1 MGTSGEDDDSRLWES
16 GQFDEILIKLV
27 EDEEAY
33 GHGGGAT
40 GAGAG
45 AWPRAPPPSA
55 ALRGDARPVEKRDA
69 DQAVAR
75 ETNSSSLERE
85 LTVKQGEIAILRQRL
100 EQQHGELVALRNTA
114 TINARERVR
123 HQEELRT
130 ARVSDGGKAAA
141 EWQATVAQLQQ
152 QRERLRAR
160 LQFREQEAHELHQ
173 QLARY
178 QQPATPA
185 AATRSPMAS
194 DVLSAGKRRRESLA
208 LFDDELLLT
217 RAVSPARTP
226 PARRATAMETSPPGA
241 LDAAE
246 GSASRRAHELWST
259 VLAVHAHDLHC
270 LMAHR
275 CSCMLDEAV
284 VDERQPPLAYG
295 QRSPA
300 RTLECLLSAH
310 SLPNAVHAVME
321 LAGAVLAHGE
331 DAAVERS
338 SCAEARCAAIRLLDA
353 LAHSVPECR
362 NHLVQCVAAVY
373 AHGPDTSGAS
383 PHPWVTTL
391 VELCR
396 LQRPDRTLRLPVPE
410 WLGVVRLL
418 MLMAV
423 SMADSCREGGQ
434 TPPSDER
441 SNALSL
447 LQGSDILG
455 TLGEAAALRRDATTT
470 DSPLYP
476 SVPLAACQFLAQV
489 LYAQLWLAPAAAVD
503 EALLLHLL
511 SADAMRAVWDALLQ
525 PHWALST
532 AALRVLG
539 VLFLGPRHRRVRT
552 QWHRLHPVASRADAL
567 ASLTKAL
574 SRHWAHWQRVTRQQ
588 QQQYPW
594 SVAMAEL
601 LPDDVAS
608 YDEFDVFGRQGRH
621 GVSDANG
628 GLPEG
633 ATDDTDW
640 RLWQWRQRV
649 FQWDA
654 QACATVE
661 PLSSLAWI
669 GLDAPA
675 SVIASS
681 SSIALCLL
689 LLYRVVPLDALPTS
703 DDQDTTRMAHTEP
716 PSGSDKENRA
726 ATAETPDDA
735 HRTAL
740 PATCLPSKLQTRLR
754 FILRH
759 IARSAKAYTAQAASA
774 DANTA
779 LKALCE
785 AYTTPQALL
794 IDLAPIARAL
804 LKWITATVTVE
815 QTDPSASGGGAG

>member
-16 GQFDEILIKLV
+16 GQFDDILIKLV

-33 GHGGGAT
+33 GHGGGAAGT
-40 GAGAG
+40 GAS
-45 AWPRAPPPSA
+45 AWPRAPPPPSA
-55 ALRGDARPVEKRDA
+55 ALRGEARPIEKRDA

-75 ETNSSSLERE
+75 ETNSSSLEQE

-100 EQQHGELVALRNTA
+100 EQQRGELVALRNTA

-123 HQEELRT
+123 HQEALWT
-130 ARVSDGGKAAA
+130 TRVSDDGKAAA
-141 EWQATVAQLQQ
+141 EWQTTVAQLQQ
-152 QRERLRAR
+152 QLERLRAR

-173 QLARY
+173 QLARH

-185 AATRSPMAS
+185 AAARPPMAS
-194 DVLSAGKRRRESLA
+194 DALSTGKRRRESLA

-226 PARRATAMETSPPGA
+226 PARRSTARETSPSGA
-241 LDAAE
+241 PDAAQ
-246 GSASRRAHELWST
+246 GSASCRAHELWGT

-275 CSCMLDEAV
+275 CSRMLDGAV
-284 VDERQPPLAYG
+284 VDERQPPIAYG

-310 SLPNAVHAVME
+310 SLSNAVHAVME
-321 LAGAVLAHGE
+321 LAGAVLAHGD

-338 SCAEARCAAIRLLDA
+338 SCREARWAAIRLLDA
-353 LAHSVPECR
+353 LAHSMPECR

-373 AHGPDTSGAS
+373 AHSPDTPGAS
-383 PHPWVTTL
+383 PYPWVTTL
-391 VELCR
+391 MELCC

-418 MLMAV
+418 TLVAV
-423 SMADSCREGGQ
+423 SRADSCREGGQ
-434 TPPSDER
+434 TPPSVES

-447 LQGSDILG
+447 LQGGDILG
-455 TLGEAAALRRDATTT
+455 TLGEAAALRRDATATS
-470 DSPLYP
+470 SPLYP
-476 SVPLAACQFLAQV
+476 LVPLAACQFLAQV

-511 SADAMRAVWDALLQ
+511 SADAMRVVWDALLQ

-539 VLFLGPRHRRVRT
+539 VLFLGPHHRRVRS
-552 QWHRLHPVASRADAL
+552 QWHRLHAVASRIDAL
-567 ASLTKAL
+567 TSLTKAL

-588 QQQYPW
+588 QQHPW
-594 SVAMAEL
+594 SVAVAEL

-608 YDEFDVFGRQGRH
+608 RDEFDVFGRQGRH
-621 GVSDANG
+621 GVGDAHG
-628 GLPEG
+628 GLPDG
-633 ATDDTDW
+633 AADDTDW
-640 RLWQWRQRV
+640 RLWQWRQHV

-654 QACATVE
+654 QACAAVE

-675 SVIASS
+675 SVAASS

-689 LLYRVVPLDALPTS
+689 LLYRAVPLDALSAP
-703 DDQDTTRMAHTEP
+703 DDHHAALTAHAES
-716 PSGSDKENRA
+716 PSRADKENRA
-726 ATAETPDDA
+726 ATAETPKDA

-740 PATCLPSKLQTRLR
+740 PTTRLPPKLQTRLR

-774 DANTA
+774 DAATA
-779 LKALCE
+779 LKALYE

-804 LKWITATVTVE
+804 LKWATATVNVE
-815 QTDPSASGGGAG
+815 QTNPSGGGGGAG